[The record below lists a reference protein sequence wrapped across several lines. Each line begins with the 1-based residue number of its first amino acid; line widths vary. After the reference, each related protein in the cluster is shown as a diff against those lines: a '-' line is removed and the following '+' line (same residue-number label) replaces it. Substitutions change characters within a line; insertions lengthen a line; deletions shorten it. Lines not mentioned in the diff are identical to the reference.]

1 MINEILARKEIK
13 RLIKHGIPKIEAKR
27 IVDEVMTIVGDSSEN
42 TLHNAI
48 DYAISL
54 TYRINISEIVK

>member
-27 IVDEVMTIVGDSSEN
+27 IVGEVMEIVNSSNEDIVR
-42 TLHNAI
+42 NAI
-48 DYAISL
+48 SYAVSL
-54 TYRINISEIVK
+54 TYRISFSKIIL